1 MHASVV
7 QADFSTSDRKTTR
20 EAMMRG
26 FCLSTFTLAA
36 TLWALSQP
44 VSAASVNDVLGACDR
59 TAGCGY
65 SQNKN
70 GDISGCSKNA
80 CFYCPADGSRQC
92 TGVTK
97 ARTAG
102 KGGKGQVDIGGVK
115 LDRAGSS
122 SKAAR
127 AIKEHQAGQTAT
139 SNDLGKTK
147 SSKSTSHKMSDTSSK
162 STSGHSDSKSKMDRA
177 SSGQQ
182 MQHSSSGNKKH

>member
-1 MHASVV
+1 
-7 QADFSTSDRKTTR
+7 
-20 EAMMRG
+20 MRG

-147 SSKSTSHKMSDTSSK
+147 SGKATDSTRSTKSSKSTSHKMSDTSSK